1 MGTIQ
6 PVHVGHVLIQML
18 ALATLLVTVLTW
30 SCGLRD
36 MMFMLVLAL
45 VASAYGYRVRSLAL
59 FGVYGVVLMQV
70 LHLQDAF
77 LWLVCYEAATV
88 LLLVTV
94 LTLSAQ

>member
-1 MGTIQ
+1 MWSPWCSPSCASGLLLVG
-6 PVHVGHVLIQML
+6 VHVREVERGTRGL
-18 ALATLLVTVLTW
+18 AA
-30 SCGLRD
+30 
-36 MMFMLVLAL
+36 AH
-45 VASAYGYRVRSLAL
+45 GYRVRSLAL